1 MPTWSDSG
9 TRLIESTDSNFKLWA
24 ASQTQL
30 RDLAAHVARVLLR
43 RSRPLKI
50 RGRSAPQEGSSVG
63 QKGTEIS
70 LAEGLDRQISFFFFV
85 VAEPHTLVIPGLRN
99 IALHRSRPCEG
110 RDPYAVS
117 LMLRVNA
124 DTLVAPSRYIRKRQG
139 LWVPAFAGTTK
150 NRHSGA
156 CEARNWN
163 L

>member
-50 RGRSAPQEGSSVG
+50 RGRSAPKRGAVWVRRERKYLWRRGWTGKSV
-63 QKGTEIS
+63 
-70 LAEGLDRQISFFFFV
+70 FFFFV

-99 IALHRSRPCEG
+99 IALHRRRPCEG

-124 DTLVAPSRYIRKRQG
+124 DILVAPSRFTRKRQG

-156 CEARNWN
+156 CEARIRN